1 LVTIIV
7 SVKFNHGIVVASDG
21 TTAFFRNDEKF
32 VQSYDN
38 ANKIFN
44 LYRGLPIGAAT
55 CGSGSIGSA
64 SVSTLSKDLR
74 ERFQGTARDCTDW
87 KLNPESYTVEQVTQK
102 AREFL
107 LSAVETSEQPVI
119 MTYWVFGY
127 SSGRPLPELWCIFV
141 NGKESVAKVDLLA
154 SSFSLL
160 E

>member
-1 LVTIIV
+1 MQ
-7 SVKFNHGIVVASDG
+7 
-21 TTAFFRNDEKF
+21 E
-32 VQSYDN
+32 
-38 ANKIFN
+38 
-44 LYRGLPIGAAT
+44 
-55 CGSGSIGSA
+55 
-64 SVSTLSKDLR
+64 TLEMLL
-74 ERFQGTARDCTDW
+74 EARDLAEAAGDF
-87 KLNPESYTVEQVTQK
+87 EK